1 MFIIVLS
8 FCAFF
13 LPLLSDVKLYFF
25 YHFLFET
32 KINKKTWETLNT
44 YFSNKL
50 QFERKLYYYRPG
62 LTTRET
68 KMRAVGMRSFIF
80 WVNCRE
86 ILDYI
91 CSKRVLPVEHRK
103 SEHHHWIL
111 HIWISLGIKFQLKL
125 TILSFWTK
133 FAQ

>member
-32 KINKKTWETLNT
+32 KINKKTWETLNI

-68 KMRAVGMRSFIF
+68 KMRVVGMRSFIF
-80 WVNCRE
+80 WLKQERPLALRLCEWAAKRFWFFGPYLPKKGITCR
-86 ILDYI
+86 
-91 CSKRVLPVEHRK
+91 KQK
-103 SEHHHWIL
+103 
-111 HIWISLGIKFQLKL
+111 K
-125 TILSFWTK
+125 WTPPLNS
-133 FAQ
+133 AYLN